1 MKIKILQDKKF
12 WFAVP
17 AVLGMLLAGG
27 GSLQAAPVTVP
38 VKAAGVG
45 EHLVD
50 SLQME
55 WVDSTRLRVDFALTV
70 GDVRITTDDRLFVM
84 PRLVA
89 TADSQSYA
97 LPIVEFAGKRN
108 RKYFDRQAAL
118 EHRERTG
125 IYAVGDT
132 VRFSQ
137 VIEVEPWMRDA
148 DLRLELQRDFEDCC
162 CLTQL
167 PAQVL
172 GRTRYMRPTFNP
184 VVPWISVAEKIA
196 VREPVLVPMSEYKPF
211 NPNVPLRK
219 MKDALY
225 VHFKVSKWDLLPEF
239 RNNAETLRRILDMVK
254 RIEADTLSSV
264 ARIRIIG
271 LASPEGPLAF
281 NNKLSRNRARVL
293 KEYLVNHGVSLPDS
307 TYELVAGGEAWADL
321 RDVIAESD
329 LDGRDELLR
338 IVDETKDPN
347 RREALIRKHNGGKS
361 FEYLRQHVF
370 ADQRN
375 SGYIQVY
382 YEAVPDIAARK
393 INRANELIAA
403 GKSDEAVELL
413 TPVQDDRKWN
423 TLGSALYL
431 SGKKN
436 EALDCFRKA
445 VATGNE
451 GARQNLEALEKL
463 MGIKH

>member
-27 GSLQAAPVTVP
+27 GLLQAAPVTVP

-137 VIEVEPWMRDA
+137 VIEVKPWMRDA

-172 GRTRYMRPTFNP
+172 GQTRYMRPTFNP

-239 RNNAETLRRILDMVK
+239 RNNAETLARILDMVK

-293 KEYLVNHGVSLPDS
+293 KEYLVNNGVSLPDS

>member
-1 MKIKILQDKKF
+1 MKIFQDKKLR
-12 WFAVP
+12 
-17 AVLGMLLAGG
+17 LGMLAGCLALAAVSGL
-27 GSLQAAPVTVP
+27 LQAAPVSV
-38 VKAAGVG
+38 AAKMPEMKG
-45 EHLVD
+45 HLAD
-50 SLQME
+50 SLQIE
-55 WVDSTRLRVDFALTV
+55 WVDSTRLRVDFALTA
-70 GDVRITTDDRLFVM
+70 GDVRLTTDDRLFVM
-84 PRLVA
+84 PRLA
-89 TADSQSYA
+89 AAGDTLSYA

-118 EHRERTG
+118 RHRERTG
-125 IYAVGDT
+125 IYPVGDT
-132 VRFSQ
+132 VRVSQ
-137 VIEVEPWMRDA
+137 IIDVEPWMRDA
-148 DLRLELQRDFEDCC
+148 DLRLELHRDFEDCC

-167 PAQVL
+167 PTQVL
-172 GRTRYMRPTFNP
+172 GQTRYIRPTFEP

-196 VREPVLVPMSEYKPF
+196 VYEPVLVPMSEYKPF
-211 NPNVPLRK
+211 NPDVPLRK

-239 RNNAETLRRILDMVK
+239 RNNAETLARILDMVK

-271 LASPEGPLAF
+271 LASPEGPLAL
-281 NNKLSRNRARVL
+281 NEKLSRNRARVL
-293 KEYLVNHGVSLPDS
+293 KEYLVNNGVTLPDS

-321 RDVIAESD
+321 RDVISESD
-329 LDGRDELLR
+329 LPGRDELLR

-361 FEYLRQHVF
+361 FDYLRQHVF

-431 SGKKN
+431 CGKKH

-445 VATGNE
+445 VAAGNE

>member
-1 MKIKILQDKKF
+1 MMSILNMKLRATMFVALVQI
-12 WFAVP
+12 
-17 AVLGMLLAGG
+17 GG
-27 GSLQAAPVTVP
+27 GMMFCKADSLKPSVENAC
-38 VKAAGVG
+38 
-45 EHLVD
+45 HLVD

-55 WVDSTRLRVDFALTV
+55 WVDSTRLRVDFALSV
-70 GDVRITTDDRLFVM
+70 GKIRLTTDDRLFVM
-84 PRLVA
+84 PKLISVS
-89 TADSQSYA
+89 DSSKVYD
-97 LPIVEFAGKRN
+97 LPTVEFAGKRN
-108 RKYFDRQAAL
+108 RKYFDRQAVL
-118 EHRERTG
+118 EHQQRTG
-125 IYAVGDT
+125 IYAVSDT

-137 VIEVEPWMRDA
+137 VIEVEPWMRNA
-148 DLRLELQRDFEDCC
+148 DLCLELRRDFEDCC

-167 PAQVL
+167 PTQVL
-172 GRTRYMRPTFNP
+172 GQTRYMRPTFNP

-219 MKDALY
+219 MKDALF

-239 RNNAETLRRILDMVK
+239 RNNAETLGRILDMVK

-329 LDGRDELLR
+329 LPDRDELLR

-403 GKSDEAVELL
+403 GKSDEAVDLL
-413 TPVQDDRKWN
+413 LPVNDDRKWN

-431 SGKKN
+431 NGKKR

-445 VATGNE
+445 VKAGNE
-451 GARQNLEALEKL
+451 GARRNLEDLERVL
-463 MGIKH
+463 GIRK

>member
-1 MKIKILQDKKF
+1 MKIFQDKK
-12 WFAVP
+12 
-17 AVLGMLLAGG
+17 LRSGMLAGCLALAAVSGL
-27 GSLQAAPVTVP
+27 LQAAPVSV
-38 VKAAGVG
+38 AAKMPEMKG
-45 EHLVD
+45 HLAD
-50 SLQME
+50 SLQIE

-70 GDVRITTDDRLFVM
+70 GDVRLTTDDRLFVM
-84 PRLVA
+84 PRLA
-89 TADSQSYA
+89 AAGDTLSYA

-118 EHRERTG
+118 RHRERTG
-125 IYAVGDT
+125 IYPVGDT
-132 VRFSQ
+132 VRVSQ
-137 VIEVEPWMRDA
+137 IIDVEPWMRDA

-167 PAQVL
+167 PAQLL
-172 GRTRYMRPTFNP
+172 GQTRYIRPTFEP
-184 VVPWISVAEKIA
+184 VVPWISVAEQIA
-196 VREPVLVPMSEYKPF
+196 VYEPVLVPMSEYKPF

-219 MKDALY
+219 MKDALF

-239 RNNAETLRRILDMVK
+239 RNNAETLARILDMVK

-271 LASPEGPLAF
+271 LASPEGPLAL

-293 KEYLVNHGVSLPDS
+293 KEYLVDNGVTLPDS

-321 RDVIAESD
+321 RDVLSESD
-329 LDGRDELLR
+329 LPGRDELLR

-347 RREALIRKHNGGKS
+347 RREALIRRHNGGKS
-361 FEYLRQHVF
+361 FNYLREHIF
-370 ADQRN
+370 PDQRN

-413 TPVQDDRKWN
+413 TPVQDSRKWN

-431 SGKKN
+431 CGKKH

-445 VATGNE
+445 VAAGNE

-463 MGIKH
+463 MGIRH

>member
-1 MKIKILQDKKF
+1 MKIKILRDKMF

-17 AVLGMLLAGG
+17 AVLGMLLAGVG
-27 GSLQAAPVTVP
+27 PLQAVPVTVP
-38 VKAAGVG
+38 AKAAGAG

-172 GRTRYMRPTFNP
+172 GQTRYMRPTFNP

-239 RNNAETLRRILDMVK
+239 RNNAETLGRILDMVK

-436 EALDCFRKA
+436 EALDCFCKA